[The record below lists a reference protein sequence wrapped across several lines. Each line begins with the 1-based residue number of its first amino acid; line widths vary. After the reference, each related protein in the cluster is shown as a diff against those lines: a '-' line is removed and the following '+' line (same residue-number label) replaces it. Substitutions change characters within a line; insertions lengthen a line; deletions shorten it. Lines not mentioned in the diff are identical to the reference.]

1 MSGEG
6 VYTSSESEDDEPTL
20 QQQVYVP
27 IVEEPPEMIV
37 FGETAKKFREYAEQ
51 AGLLRRTPVTINV
64 VNFPRGRVVHG
75 VWKKDSAST
84 QQAPGISSMMGGHH
98 PRGWHTGDQSGNRIN
113 GHLLSGRG
121 THTRGRRGWPSHKA
135 RAGAT
140 VAKADI
146 EGRHAVGVFNEAA
159 ADRLVGR
166 LSCSGGS
173 ILNRETID
181 SHLLERLSISGAPR
195 REANEDLAES
205 LSGLA
210 NERVPAR
217 GAHRGRRGAL
227 ARMRTTRSHACHQRR
242 RMPFAPKGDPP
253 TGPRNTLTLDVLPL
267 ANAFMHFDQG
277 DIGVCLERFNAKTLE
292 FEWEAEPMHAITN
305 ATLCLKN
312 LYIYG
317 TESLKKEKLY
327 EECEMKTA
335 LDLLKLPA
343 FNRLGE
349 WDIARKLTIRD
360 VSRFESRGAGKF
372 IDTINECF
380 EEVDFSRVRGFK
392 YNIELVLQRCCD
404 AQIARSI
411 VIQKCDITFPTLKLI
426 SDIFKQ
432 KQCEEDVFD
441 SIQSDAMQGPSKKF
455 TMSYP
460 SSEQAVIEAILYVAR
475 RFPGIM
481 SEKRRIVFRA
491 NPYAQMEEMLLS
503 SESSAESD
511 ASFEYQ
517 GPQRSTLVDPFEAVT
532 VDAVQPL
539 GPEFTNVVLKSR
551 LLQPEVK
558 RCGTPCTEQ
567 PIGRTQISPEKSAVM
582 NSPGQESGVAEV
594 QPASLGVD
602 AGDVKLG
609 LQNLNIAD
617 GKVAS
622 AVQEPEKKV
631 GQLRSFFDG
640 LGGSK
645 TTNGTAVN
653 NGSTRVNGGAQKTA
667 ECWEDLIGPVATNEI
682 HLPTGWAV
690 PQEILDKMG
699 PTTNG
704 AVPVAIPVDV
714 PVTVP
719 VANVAYVASPVLVQ
733 PVDAYVFGGYVYGQE
748 TVCANSKEYMYQDET
763 GYYNEADA
771 VYMAAC
777 QPCQYQQAF
786 YPQYGGDEAVNQY
799 TGYDQEHACEP
810 RGNGLTPSEYVPG
823 AAGNAGQAVS
833 QNSTVHTSTIVYETH
848 LDPMGNVLAVNVST
862 LCDPPM
868 SYNGEYQAY

>member
-113 GHLLSGRG
+113 GHLLSGR
-121 THTRGRRGWPSHKA
+121 
-135 RAGAT
+135 AGAT

-217 GAHRGRRGAL
+217 GAHRGRRV
-227 ARMRTTRSHACHQRR
+227 
-242 RMPFAPKGDPP
+242 PFAPKGDPP

-432 KQCEEDVFD
+432 KQCEEVLITNTNVECRLPFFKDVFD

>member
-113 GHLLSGRG
+113 GHLLSGR
-121 THTRGRRGWPSHKA
+121 
-135 RAGAT
+135 
-140 VAKADI
+140 V
-146 EGRHAVGVFNEAA
+146 
-159 ADRLVGR
+159 
-166 LSCSGGS
+166 
-173 ILNRETID
+173 
-181 SHLLERLSISGAPR
+181 
-195 REANEDLAES
+195 
-205 LSGLA
+205 
-210 NERVPAR
+210 
-217 GAHRGRRGAL
+217 
-227 ARMRTTRSHACHQRR
+227 
-242 RMPFAPKGDPP
+242 PFAPKGDPP

-432 KQCEEDVFD
+432 KQCEEVLITNTNVECRLPFFKDVFD

-460 SSEQAVIEAILYVAR
+460 SSEQAGVAASILYVAR